1 MVGGAGLAE
10 GGKCSWRRILRA
22 TLANL
27 TRAAS
32 PTEVKSAGMEVPKW
46 HSQIRDNLWT
56 MGVRSRTR
64 SSGVEDAAIASER
77 EWTRRLGEGLAM
89 LDADRESPERDTR
102 TESNEPKCC
111 GKVTQA
117 EEREGEAV
125 TETHTEASRGQDQKK
140 SRSDLRVKNWNAVDR
155 KAARVTRRR
164 AGGARV
170 QWTEMQRTE
179 MKRRCQTDKGKRE
192 AGR

>member
-1 MVGGAGLAE
+1 
-10 GGKCSWRRILRA
+10 
-22 TLANL
+22 
-27 TRAAS
+27 
-32 PTEVKSAGMEVPKW
+32 
-46 HSQIRDNLWT
+46 
-56 MGVRSRTR
+56 
-64 SSGVEDAAIASER
+64 
-77 EWTRRLGEGLAM
+77 M

-102 TESNEPKCC
+102 TGSNEPKCC
-111 GKVTQA
+111 GNVRQT
-117 EEREGEAV
+117 EVREGEAV

-155 KAARVTRRR
+155 KTAGVTRRR

-170 QWTEMQRTE
+170 QWTEMQWTE